1 MTLVDHPAVFLPD
14 MLEVL
19 GLAGRLAAL
28 HLLVQSSRWQVPLF
42 GAVQASPALR
52 VVVQSVRFLDFEFG
66 TFRQT
71 LVGLL
76 NLRERPQRAE
86 VIHMSPHGQFKPL

>member
-76 NLRERPQRAE
+76 NLYKE
-86 VIHMSPHGQFKPL
+86 VIHVSIQINHTKWEVKF